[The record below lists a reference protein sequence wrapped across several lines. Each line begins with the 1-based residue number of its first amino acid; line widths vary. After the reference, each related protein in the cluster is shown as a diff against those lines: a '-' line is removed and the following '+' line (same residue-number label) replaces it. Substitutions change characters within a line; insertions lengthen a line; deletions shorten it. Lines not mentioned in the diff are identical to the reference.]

1 MAMDL
6 TQVKH
11 EIETLAEKHRDE
23 FEVVSAYIFAHPELA
38 FHEKEAQKTLCDLLE
53 RHGFQVHTMK
63 RWRRISYAGCW
74 KSMALKYSG
83 EPALWRPHLWRN
95 TGAENRE

>member
-1 MAMDL
+1 MDL

-38 FHEKEAQKTLCDLLE
+38 
-53 RHGFQVHTMK
+53 
-63 RWRRISYAGCW
+63 GCW

-95 TGAENRE
+95 TGAESRE